1 MGAHALTRVLVVGGI
16 AACAPASDA
25 PIAVRA
31 TERIV
36 GRALTADRAVLLT
49 NAPTLVSIP
58 LDSGRPVT
66 TALARDRAASRLW
79 GLGEIDGRLYSVAGF
94 MDLVTLSPQ
103 GIVTTTARFGRPIG
117 NLLDT
122 PSGMA
127 GQLAMDDEGG
137 ALAWAVDAAA
147 QLRPLPGAVRH
158 ALGGSRA
165 EDSVLHLLSCSLPPR
180 VVCWLPG
187 SNQLFAMSAG
197 RLDAAIELESVPWM
211 SPARLLSSP
220 NARVIQDALRL
231 EDGSVLCIFRPA
243 ASSDRTALALF
254 AGDGRLLRTLEPRQ
268 PLRVLL
274 FSRGKRVVAVAAS
287 GQLVEVAP

>member
-1 MGAHALTRVLVVGGI
+1 VSAHALTRVLIAGGV
-16 AACAPASDA
+16 AACVPASDVA
-25 PIAVRA
+25 VAVRA
-31 TERIV
+31 TERIA

-49 NAPTLVSIP
+49 NAPALVRIP
-58 LDSGRPVT
+58 LDGGGPVRI
-66 TALARDRAASRLW
+66 ALARDSGTGRLW

-103 GIVTTTARFGRPIG
+103 GIVGTAGRFGRPIG

-127 GQLAMDDEGG
+127 GQLAMDDAGG
-137 ALAWAVDAAA
+137 ALAWVVDAAA

-187 SNQLFAMSAG
+187 SNRLFAMRGG
-197 RLDAAIELESVPWM
+197 RLDAALELESVPSL
-211 SPARLLSSP
+211 SPARLLASP
-220 NARVIQDALRL
+220 DARVIQDALRL
-231 EDGSVLCIFRPA
+231 EDGTVLCLFRPA
-243 ASSDRTALALF
+243 ASRDRTALALF
-254 AGDGRLLRTLEPRQ
+254 TGDGRLLRSLEPRE

-274 FSRGKRVVAVAAS
+274 FNRATRVVAVAAS
-287 GQLVEVAP
+287 GRLIEVAP